1 MKTIILR
8 LLQVVLL
15 AVLVIIGVNVLE
27 PLRPVK
33 LSEEKEAAAEET
45 VREIK
50 ESMKADISSES
61 GNTALENRSKDTAAL
76 ENKERIACI
85 DDNEE
90 ALVLRLRMIEAAKE
104 SLVFATFDFRAD
116 ESGSAMMAAFYAA
129 AERGVKVSLLLDGMN
144 EFLYLERSE
153 LFKALCTHENVE
165 VRVYN
170 PIDAFHI
177 LKGNYRMHDKY
188 LITDDTMYLLGGRN
202 SNDIFLGDRKTGI
215 NADREIFVY
224 EPEKGNGK
232 SFQELEEYFA
242 SIWEESCVKEKKVSM
257 KEAKKEAAEA
267 KLLEHYQEICEKYP
281 ELGTAA
287 ETDWTKETYPAE
299 SITLINNGTQAAKH
313 EPIMFYTLEK
323 LMEEGKDIVIQTPYV
338 IADQAMYAVME
349 EAAEHAD
356 VKIILNAVEKGSN
369 PWGCTDYLNNK
380 GKILGTGCS
389 VYELMNEA
397 AVHTKTI
404 VVDDRMSIV
413 GSYNWDMRS
422 TYLDTELMLVID
434 SEKLN
439 QHLREMNA
447 EYMEKSR
454 EVLPDGT
461 ETEGAKFQEV
471 EMTTAKKGIYQV
483 LRVIIRPFR
492 HLL

>member
-1 MKTIILR
+1 
-8 LLQVVLL
+8 
-15 AVLVIIGVNVLE
+15 
-27 PLRPVK
+27 
-33 LSEEKEAAAEET
+33 
-45 VREIK
+45 
-50 ESMKADISSES
+50 
-61 GNTALENRSKDTAAL
+61 
-76 ENKERIACI
+76 
-85 DDNEE
+85 
-90 ALVLRLRMIEAAKE
+90 
-104 SLVFATFDFRAD
+104 
-116 ESGSAMMAAFYAA
+116 
-129 AERGVKVSLLLDGMN
+129 
-144 EFLYLERSE
+144 
-153 LFKALCTHENVE
+153 
-165 VRVYN
+165 
-170 PIDAFHI
+170 
-177 LKGNYRMHDKY
+177 MHDKY

-267 KLLEHYQEICEKYP
+267 KLLEHYQEIYEKYP

-287 ETDWTKETYPAE
+287 ETDWTKETYPVE

-349 EAAEHAD
+349 ETAEHAD

-461 ETEGAKFQEV
+461 ETEEAKFQEV